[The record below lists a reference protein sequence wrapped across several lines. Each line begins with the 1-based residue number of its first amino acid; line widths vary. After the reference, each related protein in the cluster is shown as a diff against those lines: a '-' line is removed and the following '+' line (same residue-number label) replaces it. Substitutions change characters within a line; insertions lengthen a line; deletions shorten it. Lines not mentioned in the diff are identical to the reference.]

1 MARIPGQLR
10 RSSST
15 PEQER
20 SRTIALGS
28 DQREGWLF
36 VWATRTAGSD
46 PDTSTSSLRRYLQAK
61 KYQLGLHRGTALVYD
76 QATGSLVDVL
86 FDDRPKVSPGVK
98 FGDAELLGVP
108 RVVVVGR
115 DAAEGFAEVWDR
127 AAGTK
132 DRVALSDVPALFGA

>member
-1 MARIPGQLR
+1 VAPFDVHL
-10 RSSST
+10 
-15 PEQER
+15 
-20 SRTIALGS
+20 
-28 DQREGWLF
+28 
-36 VWATRTAGSD
+36 VATGKDTA
-46 PDTSTSSLRRYLQAK
+46 
-61 KYQLGLHRGTALVYD
+61 VYD
-76 QATGSLVDVL
+76 IADSLASTLDAAGVDVL

-132 DRVALSDVPALFGA
+132 DRVALADVPALFTGATAQ